1 MRDTALILSAIIV
14 TVAITFSRVD
24 VATAEDRVEQS
35 AEQTQTFKTEC
46 NDGAYGQPTICKTEG
61 SQTQKLHQLITYA
74 KVLGASKIHTPVDTA
89 IDAKMMF
96 AVLATGLTGIGAF
109 FCYTRLG

>member
-14 TVAITFSRVD
+14 TVTLAFNSVG
-24 VATAEDRVEQS
+24 VARAEDRVEQS
-35 AEQTQTFKTEC
+35 AEQTQTLKVEC
-46 NDGAYGQPTICKTEG
+46 NSGAYGQATNCKTEG
-61 SQTQKLHQLITYA
+61 SQTQKLHQLITYT

-89 IDAKMMF
+89 VDPKMMF

-109 FCYTRLG
+109 FGYTRLG